1 MDSIIIKVI
10 VIVNT
15 NQWYPHHIKL
25 YNIAADINII
35 VFFVLAGVVANVKLF
50 SSCVVHITGLILS
63 TCSSGVVVL
72 VLLISIIY

>member
-25 YNIAADINII
+25 NNIAADINII
-35 VFFVLAGVVANVKLF
+35 VFFVLAVG
-50 SSCVVHITGLILS
+50 
-63 TCSSGVVVL
+63 CSSGVADIYY
-72 VLLISIIY
+72 LLH